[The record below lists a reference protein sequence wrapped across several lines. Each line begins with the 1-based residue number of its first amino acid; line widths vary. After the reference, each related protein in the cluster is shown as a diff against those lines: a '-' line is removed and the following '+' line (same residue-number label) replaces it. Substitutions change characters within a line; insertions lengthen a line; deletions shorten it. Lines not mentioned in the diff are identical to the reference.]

1 MKNVTILKEK
11 RIPIDLL
18 NLCRDNLEK
27 KNFNVIFADYEEE
40 EQKLLDKLLSSQA
53 ILCCPG
59 RFLKDSLIL
68 KLKSNVKL
76 FQLWSSGYDKFNV
89 NGCTKVNI
97 PVCNNGG
104 ANSRSVAEHTIL
116 LMLAGS
122 RGMWECMNRVKKGLW
137 GGNRHGLD
145 FQTLYKKKIGI
156 VGLGKIGKIVV
167 EMLNGFGCQ
176 IHYYDI
182 KRDLE
187 FERLYKIKFLD
198 LKNLFL
204 ESDII
209 SLHLHLNDKTK
220 NIISKSLINSMKK
233 GSRLINVSRAQ
244 LVDSKYVEIALNEG
258 TLSSYCSDVFDIEPN
273 SKNDELIRHPNFIGT
288 PHTAGSTYDTYVN
301 AIKTCIDN
309 IEKSFKNEKLKFV
322 VNPEVL

>member
-18 NLCRDNLEK
+18 NLCKENLEK

-122 RGMWECMNRVKKGLW
+122 RGMWECMNRVKKGL
-137 GGNRHGLD
+137 
-145 FQTLYKKKIGI
+145 
-156 VGLGKIGKIVV
+156 
-167 EMLNGFGCQ
+167 
-176 IHYYDI
+176 
-182 KRDLE
+182 
-187 FERLYKIKFLD
+187 
-198 LKNLFL
+198 
-204 ESDII
+204 
-209 SLHLHLNDKTK
+209 
-220 NIISKSLINSMKK
+220 
-233 GSRLINVSRAQ
+233 
-244 LVDSKYVEIALNEG
+244 
-258 TLSSYCSDVFDIEPN
+258 
-273 SKNDELIRHPNFIGT
+273 
-288 PHTAGSTYDTYVN
+288 
-301 AIKTCIDN
+301 
-309 IEKSFKNEKLKFV
+309 
-322 VNPEVL
+322 